1 MCVCMCVCNS
11 YHSLCVCEGMIALFF
26 MRAVVDTSE
35 DEDPIVDLI
44 VRLPTISDSVT
55 SVLAPYF

>member
-1 MCVCMCVCNS
+1 MCVLRHDCFV
-11 YHSLCVCEGMIALFF
+11 F

-35 DEDPIVDLI
+35 DEDPIENLI

-55 SVLAPYF
+55 SVLAFLFP